1 MNPESRARNVQG
13 KMATKLIIQ
22 EKAKMITV
30 FKTVIKEVTDN
41 IANKQIKKSARK
53 HIGLS
58 KIVF

>member
-41 IANKQIKKSARK
+41 IANKQIKN
-53 HIGLS
+53 LPENT
-58 KIVF
+58 